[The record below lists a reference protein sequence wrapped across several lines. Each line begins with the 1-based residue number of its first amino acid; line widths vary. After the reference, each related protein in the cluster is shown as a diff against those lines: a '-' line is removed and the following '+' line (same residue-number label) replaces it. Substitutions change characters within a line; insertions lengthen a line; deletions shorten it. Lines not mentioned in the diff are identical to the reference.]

1 MKSGYPGPD
10 SSGPGC
16 LPRRLPL
23 PPPSP
28 FGGIFF
34 WHCAAG
40 YAIIIV
46 YARRAMR
53 GTVRREERRNSMGIF
68 NKLQSKTGE
77 VRAREKIRPLVESR
91 MMRDILLEIGQRGSE
106 SLDPQSVPMKQR
118 ARAAQ
123 LASECGLA
131 GLRQSVVDEVR
142 LDAASITL
150 VCNGEETTFRYG
162 DYNYEDIEDTD
173 CLPAVAQ
180 YLVQHMRGYYNITRT
195 TCAVAK
201 PHGRGVEQRTRE
213 VFVRRHHEDT
223 PFDPGP
229 VQKQR
234 LF

>member
-1 MKSGYPGPD
+1 MY
-10 SSGPGC
+10 
-16 LPRRLPL
+16 
-23 PPPSP
+23 
-28 FGGIFF
+28 
-34 WHCAAG
+34 
-40 YAIIIV
+40 
-46 YARRAMR
+46 
-53 GTVRREERRNSMGIF
+53 GTVRREEQRNSMGIF